1 MGREKLICRERPG
14 AQFWRCP
21 VGSSDAS
28 LDFRGEVWLEI
39 NIWESSECMKWM
51 KLVET
56 HKGVSVDRKRFR
68 SKNLGHFCTELG
80 EMRWNQ

>member
-1 MGREKLICRERPG
+1 MGREKLIWRERPG

-21 VGSSDAS
+21 VRSSDAS

-56 HKGVSVDRKRFR
+56 HKGVSVDRKEVQEQEPGP
-68 SKNLGHFCTELG
+68 LLH
-80 EMRWNQ
+80 

>member
-1 MGREKLICRERPG
+1 MEEIPG
-14 AQFWRCP
+14 TQFGDA

-28 LDFRGEVWLEI
+28 LDFRGEIWLEI

-56 HKGVSVDRKRFR
+56 HKKVSVERK
-68 SKNLGHFCTELG
+68 EV
-80 EMRWNQ
+80 